1 MRKKVRNEGLDIHD
15 AGMRITAKS
24 QSSYAAREIN
34 GTDYPPL
41 EVNVLLADIRMP
53 CECFGDSVAFDRAR
67 EIAESL
73 EASYQGY
80 PDGEV
85 SIEISFIQ
93 TGVNW

>member
-1 MRKKVRNEGLDIHD
+1 MKTEIRNEGLEIHD

-24 QSSYAAREIN
+24 HSSFPAREVN

-41 EVNVLLADIRMP
+41 EVNVLLADIRIP
-53 CECFGDSVAFDRAR
+53 CEGFRDAEAFDRAL

-73 EASYQGY
+73 EASYNAY

-85 SIEISFIQ
+85 SIEISYIE